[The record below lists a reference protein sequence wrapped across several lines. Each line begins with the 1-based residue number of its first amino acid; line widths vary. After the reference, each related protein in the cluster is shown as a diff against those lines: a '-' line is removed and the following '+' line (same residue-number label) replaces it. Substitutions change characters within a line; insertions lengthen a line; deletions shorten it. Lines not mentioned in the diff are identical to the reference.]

1 MRNNIATSNYRAGGR
16 ELLKQLNRG
25 MGMSKKVSLA
35 LAAPAIGMLLAL
47 PITSQSAAAGSFDWV
62 SRDYNGGSLD
72 DPSNGGQGVQQG
84 ISSDGRYVLFSSYA
98 TDVVPN
104 DTNGKADFFVRDRQN
119 GTNTLVSVSDDEQQG
134 NDDVAIGWA
143 ALSGDGR
150 YVAFS
155 TRASNFYPNDFGGDQ
170 DVFLRDIQAG
180 TTTQVCSS
188 PYGWDCDGPSI
199 SRDGRYITYRLGSP
213 LNYNAQRQIFR
224 FDRVTGQTNLV
235 SQNPSGVTSTTVD
248 VRNRISSDGRY
259 VVFTSGAN
267 NLVPNDTNNTAD
279 VFRRDM
285 QTGAI
290 VRVSTGPNNVQANNF
305 SQWPTI
311 SDDGR
316 FVAFGS
322 YASNL
327 VPNDTN
333 NNGDLF
339 LKDVNLGTIKVVG
352 GVLNDSMTGTVV
364 GNGLEV
370 VFETR
375 ASIAP
380 NDTQN
385 NDDIYIWNRVTNAT
399 TWLSQSPEGSS
410 FGMHGTF
417 AGDTSADGRFV
428 SLSTNYPIDPAD
440 TGTGRDVYVHDRG
453 ADAIDKVRPVVTFT
467 EPTSFAEPFT
477 NGPTVTVT
485 ASDSNGL
492 KQLVIHVYTQA
503 NQLLNTCGSAT
514 QAQLEAGTMNCDLSP
529 LPSGSYYIKAGAF
542 DNAGNN
548 KTINSGVFV
557 INRE

>member
-1 MRNNIATSNYRAGGR
+1 
-16 ELLKQLNRG
+16 
-25 MGMSKKVSLA
+25 MGMSRKLSLA
-35 LAAPAIGMLLAL
+35 LAVPVIGLLLAL

-72 DPSNGGQGVQQG
+72 DLSNGGQAVQQG

-104 DTNGKADFFVRDRQN
+104 DINGYADFFVRDRQT
-119 GTNTLVSVSDDEQQG
+119 GTNTLVSVSNDEQQG
-134 NDDVAIGWA
+134 NGDVAIGWA

-155 TRASNFYPNDFGGDQ
+155 TKASNFYANDFGDDQ

-180 TTTQVCSS
+180 TTTLVCSS
-188 PYGWDCDGPSI
+188 PYGFDCDGPAI
-199 SRDGRYITYRLGSP
+199 SRDGRYITYRLANP
-213 LNYNAQRQIFR
+213 FNYNAQRQIFR
-224 FDRVTGQTNLV
+224 FDRATNQTLLV
-235 SQNPSGVTSTTVD
+235 SQNTSGVTGSSVD
-248 VRNRISSDGRY
+248 VRNRISGDGRY

-290 VRVSTGPNNVQANNF
+290 VRASTGANNTEANNF
-305 SQWPTI
+305 SQWPSI

-316 FVAFGS
+316 FVTFGS
-322 YASNL
+322 FASNF

-333 NNGDLF
+333 NDGDLF
-339 LKDVNLGTIKVVG
+339 LKDMSLGTVQVVG
-352 GVLNDSMTGTVV
+352 GTLNGSMIGALT

-375 ASIAP
+375 VGLAP

-385 NDDIYIWNRVTNAT
+385 IDDAYVWNRVTNASV
-399 TWLSQSPEGSS
+399 WLSQSSEGNS

-417 AGDTSADGRFV
+417 TGDTSTDGRFV
-428 SLSTNYPIDPAD
+428 SLSTNNPIDPAD
-440 TGTGRDVYVHDRG
+440 TGTARDVYVHDRG
-453 ADAIDKVRPVVTFT
+453 ADAVDKVRPVVTFT
-467 EPTSFAEPFT
+467 EPTSFTEPFT

-492 KQLVIHVYTQA
+492 RQLVIHVYTQA

-514 QAQLEAGTMNCDLSP
+514 QAQLEAGTMSCDLSS